1 MRNADFKRA
10 ADMFRKVGENKE
22 KLQPNDVAM
31 ASYVFE
37 QVGDLVRRKQVRDD
51 SLRSAM
57 VLPSVDDSVEA
68 EPILLENKQ

>member
-1 MRNADFKRA
+1 
-10 ADMFRKVGENKE
+10 
-22 KLQPNDVAM
+22 M

-37 QVGDLVRRKQVRDD
+37 QVGDLVAAKQVRDD